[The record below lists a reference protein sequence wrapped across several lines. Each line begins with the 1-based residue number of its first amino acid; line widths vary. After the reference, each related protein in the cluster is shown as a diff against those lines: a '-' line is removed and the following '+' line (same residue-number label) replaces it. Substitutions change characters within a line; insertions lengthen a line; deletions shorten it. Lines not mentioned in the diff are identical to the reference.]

1 MVSDWSYY
9 SLDIKAIKN
18 TKRFTFSAAIIFS
31 CLVLIAYGK
40 QSLRRGG
47 LSQKEGVKMSDKLIR
62 SDKEWKELLGPLQYK
77 VTRKKGTEWAF
88 KGKYHDFK
96 GEGVYQCLCC
106 GDELFSSQAK
116 FDSGTGWPSFA
127 DVISKDRIE
136 KIPDYSLFR
145 IRTEVAC
152 YRCGAHLGHV
162 FNDGPEPTGLR
173 YCINS
178 AALKFAPGNEKT
190 QTATFAAGCF
200 WSVEAAFGKIEGVI
214 STAAGYSGGD
224 LEYPT
229 YQDVCSGKTGHAEA
243 VEVVYDPEK
252 VTYEKLLEAFW
263 KMHNP
268 TTPNRQ
274 GPDFGTQYRSI
285 IFFHNAEQQK
295 AAIKSREGFQAHL
308 NRPIIT
314 EIIPATVFYKA
325 EEYHQRYLEKRGTK
339 SCRF

>member
-1 MVSDWSYY
+1 M
-9 SLDIKAIKN
+9 KGIKN
-18 TKRFTFSAAIIFS
+18 IKRFSFLAAIILG
-31 CLVLIAYGK
+31 CLVLLVYGN
-40 QSLRRGG
+40 QGSRRED

-62 SDKEWKELLGPLQYK
+62 SDKEWKELLTPLQYK
-77 VTRKKGTEWAF
+77 ITRKKGTERAF
-88 KGKYHDFK
+88 TGKYHNFK

-106 GDELFSSQAK
+106 RNELFSSQTK

-136 KIPDYSLFR
+136 KTPDYSLFMT
-145 IRTEVAC
+145 RTEVTC

-162 FNDGPEPTGLR
+162 FNDGPEPTGLQ

-178 AALKFAPGNEKT
+178 TALKFAPGNEKS

-200 WSVEAAFGKIEGVI
+200 WGVEATFGKIEGVR
-214 STAAGYSGGD
+214 STAVGYSGGD
-224 LEYPT
+224 FEDPT

-243 VEVVYDPEK
+243 VEVLYDPEK
-252 VTYEKLLEAFW
+252 VTYEKLLDAFW
-263 KMHNP
+263 KMHDP
-268 TTPNRQ
+268 TTSNRQ

-295 AAIKSREGFQAHL
+295 VAIKSSEEFQAHL
-308 NRPIIT
+308 NKPIVT